1 MAITDQKTKQ
11 GDFIQVS
18 DFFRVIQS
26 ANNMV
31 KIPKMYQGRFLG
43 LTVSDHHLLI
53 IGLRIIISYPTDYP
67 PEISYIMN
75 YQWIE

>member
-1 MAITDQKTKQ
+1 MAITDQKTKK
-11 GDFIQVS
+11 GNFIQVS

-43 LTVSDHHLLI
+43 L
-53 IGLRIIISYPTDYP
+53 
-67 PEISYIMN
+67 
-75 YQWIE
+75 Q

>member
-1 MAITDQKTKQ
+1 MAITDQKTKK

-53 IGLRIIISYPTDYP
+53 IGLRIIISYHIPLTIPRKYH
-67 PEISYIMN
+67 IS
-75 YQWIE
+75 